1 MRRATLAAAIVG
13 LTQGLV
19 LAAAAAA
26 PQVNIAYGDAPAS
39 DAALVHAHDILVKSQ
54 ALEELSAFLN
64 PLRLPTDLN
73 IHGDAC
79 GGAFRRPY
87 DSATKTVT
95 ICYEMIARI
104 LDVAKAQTCASDQ
117 DRSQAIVGTIVEAL
131 FHETAY
137 ALFDLFDVPIWGRI
151 DDAADRLTAFV
162 MMQFGED
169 NARTAILGSARF
181 FNWSARSWTG
191 QDFASTEAPEA
202 QRFFNFLC
210 IAYGG
215 DPIAFDSLKTNGALP
230 EYRSA
235 QCAKEYQQVRKAFDL
250 RLMPF
255 IDADLLVK
263 ARARTW

>member
-1 MRRATLAAAIVG
+1 MKRATLAAAIVG
-13 LTQGLV
+13 LTQWLI
-19 LAAAAAA
+19 LAAATAA
-26 PQVNIAYGDAPAS
+26 PQVSIAYGDAPA
-39 DAALVHAHDILVKSQ
+39 DDVALVHAHDVLVKSQ
-54 ALEELSAFLN
+54 ALEELSSFLT
-64 PLRLPTDLN
+64 PLRFPADLS
-73 IHGDAC
+73 IRSDAC
-79 GGAFRRPY
+79 GGALRRPY
-87 DSATKTVT
+87 DPTTKTVT

-104 LDVAKAQTCASDQ
+104 LDVAKAQTSGSDQ
-117 DRSQAIVGTIVEAL
+117 DRSQAVIGTVVEAL

-169 NARTAILGSARF
+169 NARTTILGSAMF
-181 FNWSARSWTG
+181 FDWSARTWTG
-191 QDFASTEAPEA
+191 KDFASTEAPEA
-202 QRFFNFLC
+202 QRFYNFLC

-215 DPIAFDSLKTNGALP
+215 DPIAFNSLKTNGALP

-235 QCAKEYQQVRKAFDL
+235 QCAKEYQQVRNAFDL

-255 IDADLLVK
+255 IDADLLIK

>member
-19 LAAAAAA
+19 LAAATAA
-26 PQVNIAYGDAPAS
+26 PQVNIAYGDAPAGE
-39 DAALVHAHDILVKSQ
+39 AALVHAHDILVKSQ
-54 ALEELSAFLN
+54 ALEELSSFLN

-104 LDVAKAQTCASDQ
+104 LDVAKAQTTASDQ
-117 DRSQAIVGTIVEAL
+117 DRSEAIVGTIVEAL

-137 ALFDLFDVPIWGRI
+137 ALFDLFDVPIWGRV

-169 NARTAILGSARF
+169 NARTTILGSARF
-181 FNWSARSWTG
+181 FNWSARTWTG

-215 DPIAFDSLKTNGALP
+215 DPIAFDNLKTNGALP
-230 EYRSA
+230 DYRSA

-255 IDADLLVK
+255 IDPDLLVK

>member
-1 MRRATLAAAIVG
+1 M
-13 LTQGLV
+13 
-19 LAAAAAA
+19 
-26 PQVNIAYGDAPAS
+26 
-39 DAALVHAHDILVKSQ
+39 
-54 ALEELSAFLN
+54 
-64 PLRLPTDLN
+64 
-73 IHGDAC
+73 
-79 GGAFRRPY
+79 
-87 DSATKTVT
+87 
-95 ICYEMIARI
+95 
-104 LDVAKAQTCASDQ
+104 
-117 DRSQAIVGTIVEAL
+117 

-169 NARTAILGSARF
+169 NARTTILGSALF
-181 FNWSARSWTG
+181 FNWSAHTWTG
-191 QDFASTEAPEA
+191 KDFASTEAPEA
-202 QRFFNFLC
+202 QRFYNFLC

-215 DPIAFDSLKTNGALP
+215 DPIAFDNLKTNGALP

-255 IDADLLVK
+255 IDPDLLVK

>member
-1 MRRATLAAAIVG
+1 M
-13 LTQGLV
+13 
-19 LAAAAAA
+19 
-26 PQVNIAYGDAPAS
+26 
-39 DAALVHAHDILVKSQ
+39 
-54 ALEELSAFLN
+54 
-64 PLRLPTDLN
+64 
-73 IHGDAC
+73 
-79 GGAFRRPY
+79 
-87 DSATKTVT
+87 
-95 ICYEMIARI
+95 
-104 LDVAKAQTCASDQ
+104 
-117 DRSQAIVGTIVEAL
+117 VEAL

-137 ALFDLFDVPIWGRI
+137 ALFDLFDVPIWGRV

-169 NARTAILGSARF
+169 NARTTILGSALF
-181 FNWSARSWTG
+181 FNWSARTWTG
-191 QDFASTEAPEA
+191 QDFALTEAPEA
-202 QRFFNFLC
+202 QRFYNFLC

-255 IDADLLVK
+255 IDPDLLVK